1 MFKSRR
7 VNASI
12 LRYFECP
19 LRRSAEIAG
28 LNCAACPAKSVSGLP
43 ARCSDSSPLPGSRT
57 RSEDPDA
64 GSDRTPATRGTRHV
78 ARGTRHEA
86 ERTAP
91 LARSLVVPAR
101 AARRHHGAVERSHG
115 CDGHAGVAHRMT
127 QGQRQARRQPATGCT
142 SRYATGRC
150 RDPKDRAPCPRWN
163 GPTDIRMDG
172 PQAAAVAGA
181 ALLAGLA
188 DLEGL
193 SANCAAAA
201 GMPTHQTDKRG
212 LTSLSD
218 PFAFCLVGP
227 GRLELPT
234 NGLRVRCSTN

>member
-1 MFKSRR
+1 MRHVQQSRCR
-7 VNASI
+7 DCRHVARTHRRYRASA
-12 LRYFECP
+12 P
-19 LRRSAEIAG
+19 
-28 LNCAACPAKSVSGLP
+28 AA
-43 ARCSDSSPLPGSRT
+43 RT
-57 RSEDPDA
+57 L
-64 GSDRTPATRGTRHV
+64 TRGLTVRRPHAARGTWHV
-78 ARGTRHEA
+78 ARGTWHVA

-115 CDGHAGVAHRMT
+115 CDGLAGVAHRMT

-142 SRYATGRC
+142 PRYATGRC

-172 PQAAAVAGA
+172 PQAAAVTGA

-201 GMPTHQTDKRG
+201 GMPTHQTNKRG

-234 NGLRVRCSTN
+234 NGLRVKNRRLALTSDDL